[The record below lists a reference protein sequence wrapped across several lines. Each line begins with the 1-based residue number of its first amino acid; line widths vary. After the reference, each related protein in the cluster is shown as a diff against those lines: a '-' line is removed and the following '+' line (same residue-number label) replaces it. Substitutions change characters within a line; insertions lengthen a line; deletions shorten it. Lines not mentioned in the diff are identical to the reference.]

1 MIPLITFLL
10 SLTCGLVALR
20 QFEDKDRNP
29 TAGFALGFF
38 LSLIGVLIAAVL
50 PSLATETAAAADD
63 APKTSKPKRKF
74 SDYIAPLLGFG
85 GFIGFWYFMSY
96 WALEHIWDK
105 KQFLITPPHEVV
117 DVAFLQGTNRTNLLK
132 GLYWTSY
139 VSLLGLLI
147 AIVIGMT
154 LAIVMSQARW
164 LERSI
169 WPYLV
174 AMQAIPI
181 LALVPIIGSIF
192 GFEIPSRVFVCVII
206 SVFPIV
212 SNTLFGLL
220 SADRGQH
227 DLFTLHHV
235 SRFTRLVKL
244 QLPNAMPTIF
254 TGFRIAAGLSV
265 IGAIVGEIFF
275 KRGDKGIGILLDLY
289 RSRLQ
294 NPQMYGALIVAAAL
308 GIVVFIFFG
317 WLGNLVVGRWYEST
331 RKNG

>member
-1 MIPLITFLL
+1 MTYQANLE
-10 SLTCGLVALR
+10 G
-20 QFEDKDRNP
+20 
-29 TAGFALGFF
+29 
-38 LSLIGVLIAAVL
+38 AVQVEQL
-50 PSLATETAAAADD
+50 HRADD
-63 APKTSKPKRKF
+63 APRAARRQHNVG
-74 SDYIAPLLGFG
+74 DYVAPVIGFA

-96 WALEHIWDK
+96 WALKHIWNK
-105 KQFLITPPHEVV
+105 PSFLITSPHRVINES
-117 DVAFLQGTNRTNLLK
+117 FLDATNRTNLLK
-132 GLYWTSY
+132 GLYWTAR
-139 VSLLGLLI
+139 VSLQGLVI
-147 AIVIGMT
+147 AIIVGMA

-164 LERSI
+164 LERTL

-192 GFEIPSRVFVCVII
+192 GFEITSRIFVCVLI
-206 SVFPIV
+206 SLFPIV

-235 SRFTRLVKL
+235 SRWTRLTKL

-275 KRGDKGIGILLDLY
+275 KRGDKGVGILLDSY
-289 RSRLQ
+289 RSRGQ
-294 NPQMYGALIVAAAL
+294 FPQMYGALILAAAL
-308 GIVVFIFFG
+308 GIVVFIIFG
-317 WLGNLVVGRWYEST
+317 WLNNLVVGRWYEST
-331 RKNG
+331 RKSG

>member
-1 MIPLITFLL
+1 MSNVP
-10 SLTCGLVALR
+10 
-20 QFEDKDRNP
+20 
-29 TAGFALGFF
+29 
-38 LSLIGVLIAAVL
+38 
-50 PSLATETAAAADD
+50 ETAAAAMQGVIDHDPRRAGADD
-63 APKTSKPKRKF
+63 APHVTRKPRQIG
-74 SDYIAPLLGFG
+74 DYLAPLVGFA

-96 WALEHIWDK
+96 WALEHIWNK
-105 KQFLITPPHEVV
+105 PSFLITPPHRVINVSFFKEI
-117 DVAFLQGTNRTNLLK
+117 NRTALLK
-132 GLYWTSY
+132 GLYWTAR
-139 VSLLGLLI
+139 VSVQGLVI
-147 AIVIGMT
+147 AIVLGMA

-192 GFEIPSRVFVCVII
+192 GFDIPSRIFVCVLI
-206 SVFPIV
+206 SLFPIV

-220 SADRGQH
+220 SAERGQH

-235 SRFTRLVKL
+235 SRWTRLTKL

-275 KRGDKGIGILLDLY
+275 KRGDKGVGILLDSY
-289 RSRLQ
+289 RSRTQ
-294 NPQMYGALIVAAAL
+294 FPQMYGALILAAAL
-308 GIVVFIFFG
+308 GIVVFIIFG
-317 WLGNLVVGRWYEST
+317 WLNNLVVGRWYEST
-331 RKNG
+331 RKTG

>member
-1 MIPLITFLL
+1 M
-10 SLTCGLVALR
+10 SLEQASGTGH
-20 QFEDKDRNP
+20 
-29 TAGFALGFF
+29 
-38 LSLIGVLIAAVL
+38 GVPVAAVNL
-50 PSLATETAAAADD
+50 EQLHAGEQVRAADD
-63 APKTSKPKRKF
+63 APHVTKPPRQAG
-74 SDYIAPLLGFG
+74 DYIAPVVGFA

-105 KQFLITPPHEVV
+105 PRFLITPPHRVI
-117 DVAFLQGTNRTNLLK
+117 DVSFLTETNRSALLA
-132 GLYWTSY
+132 GLYWTAR
-139 VSLLGLLI
+139 VSLQGLVI
-147 AIVIGMT
+147 SIVVGMA

-192 GFEIPSRVFVCVII
+192 GFEIPSRIFVCVLI
-206 SVFPIV
+206 SLFPIV

-220 SADRGQH
+220 SAERGQH
-227 DLFTLHHV
+227 DLFTLHNV
-235 SRFTRLVKL
+235 SRWTRLTKL

-275 KRGDKGIGILLDLY
+275 KRGEKGVGILLDSY
-289 RSRLQ
+289 RSRAQ
-294 NPQMYGALIVAAAL
+294 FPQMYGALILAAAL
-308 GIVVFIFFG
+308 GIAVFLVFG

-331 RKNG
+331 RKSG